1 MLSHSLDLRCIRSVF
16 DTDPFYFNKLQI
28 QGYSRSYLT
37 DVKLIMR
44 RRVDL
49 VKVVENFY
57 GGRKKVLFG
66 LKRKREVSTVK
77 LTFKYKR

>member
-1 MLSHSLDLRCIRSVF
+1 M
-16 DTDPFYFNKLQI
+16 
-28 QGYSRSYLT
+28 T